1 MKKIVFILFA
11 VIALTACKKE
21 VKIEKNLWKKDGVW
35 NIDTYD
41 SKTTSTYFEADNN
54 EYYYQNAGTIQFK
67 KDGTGSF
74 NFQGEV
80 TPMTYSNTEKTL
92 TIIFKDESG
101 NPQDDETLT
110 FDMEWKKNKIDLS
123 FFRKDTYT
131 TSDGL
136 GGTVNVTFT
145 ESQNLKLSKK

>member
-1 MKKIVFILFA
+1 MA
-11 VIALTACKKE
+11 
-21 VKIEKNLWKKDGVW
+21 
-35 NIDTYD
+35 
-41 SKTTSTYFEADNN
+41 
-54 EYYYQNAGTIQFK
+54 
-67 KDGTGSF
+67 
-74 NFQGEV
+74 
-80 TPMTYSNTEKTL
+80 YSNTEKTL

-131 TSDGL
+131 TNDGL